1 MLKTLICNLFT
12 QIQFTKSTAI
22 DIMDLIYRSEYK
34 LMGISLLSILNIGP
48 INLETK
54 ITDQFVLY
62 LDTSKFVDKL
72 SINYIIIG
80 NTPK

>member
-1 MLKTLICNLFT
+1 
-12 QIQFTKSTAI
+12 
-22 DIMDLIYRSEYK
+22 MDLIYRSEYK